1 MQLAPLLLESHL
13 RPFVELLQPQIL
25 LTSPDYL
32 CDLRC
37 RYLIRFLG
45 LREAVALLF
54 VVGDAHHT
62 VLDNDH
68 FLVELLQQV
77 YPCKHLRSVAI
88 EPNLPQEGEVV
99 LDLAPLGWVEV
110 VRVHPPQLALLYLLL
125 QQVALLKQQVD
136 LPHELAGS
144 IPSAFIARRQAGSEQ
159 LDTEVGVDG
168 LQPLVALAV
177 GSSLGLDA
185 RPELIDFPFGEVAG
199 ALGG

>member
-1 MQLAPLLLESHL
+1 MQLAPLLLQSHL
-13 RPFVELLQPQIL
+13 RPFIELLQPQIL
-25 LTSPDYL
+25 LTSPHDL

-62 VLDNDH
+62 VLDDDH
-68 FLVELLQQV
+68 FLVELLEQV
-77 YPCKHLRSVAI
+77 GPCKRLLFVPI

-99 LDLAPLGWVEV
+99 LHLAPLGRVEV

-125 QQVALLKQQVD
+125 QQVALLEQEVD

-144 IPSAFIARRQAGSEQ
+144 IPSAFITRRQAGSEQ

-168 LQPLVALAV
+168 LQPLVTLAV
-177 GSSLGLDA
+177 GSSFGLDA